1 MLSGIL
7 LLDTGKRY
15 HRHMPEIV
23 TLRERK
29 ADAATRRSEAVA
41 ALRPVLTAYARAHG
55 GRFLLYGSAARGCI
69 KYDSDVDLL
78 LDFPPDQVREAWNF
92 AESACWDRGLEAD
105 LLPYDGC
112 KPAFLAHIA
121 PDLRILA

>member
-1 MLSGIL
+1 MLPGIL

-29 ADAATRRSEAVA
+29 ADEAARRSEAVA

-69 KYDSDVDLL
+69 KYAAG
-78 LDFPPDQVREAWNF
+78 F
-92 AESACWDRGLEAD
+92 SAGPSARSME
-105 LLPYDGC
+105 
-112 KPAFLAHIA
+112 FR
-121 PDLRILA
+121 RIRVLGPGA